1 MDHRRTAYTGQG
13 NVIRPTDWQHEK
25 RVQGVDLFRRR
36 FIGEGDTPA
45 NALSWRTRS
54 EKAKALDGWRIEVG
68 MTFPESARVLRIAWA
83 LEAMFGSN
91 KRYARVTDS
100 GLSRKL
106 GIPLKKIQASMT
118 RLERSGLIVR
128 ASIARAT
135 PTLPRVVRCKRTHGR
150 RGQRDCRSIQGHP
163 PKTFRYLLATF
174 SMCGTKRPDN

>member
-1 MDHRRTAYTGQG
+1 MDHRSTAYTGQG

-25 RVQGVDLFRRR
+25 QVQGVDLFRRR

-91 KRYARVTDS
+91 KRSARVTDS
-100 GLSRKL
+100 CLSRKL
-106 GIPLKKIQASMT
+106 GM
-118 RLERSGLIVR
+118 RVR
-128 ASIARAT
+128 AMTTSQT
-135 PTLPRVVRCKRTHGR
+135 CR
-150 RGQRDCRSIQGHP
+150 RFGLTSAHSD
-163 PKTFRYLLATF
+163 
-174 SMCGTKRPDN
+174 RP

>member
-1 MDHRRTAYTGQG
+1 MTMNDRGTAYTGQD

-25 RVQGVDLFRRR
+25 QVQGVDLFRRR

-100 GLSRKL
+100 YLSRKL

-118 RLERSGLIVR
+118 KLERSGLIVR
-128 ASIARAT
+128 ASIVADGKTHRRIWPARPQARPAT
-135 PTLPRVVRCKRTHGR
+135 GR
-150 RGQRDCRSIQGHP
+150 QPAAGAHQRPNLG
-163 PKTFRYLLATF
+163 F
-174 SMCGTKRPDN
+174 